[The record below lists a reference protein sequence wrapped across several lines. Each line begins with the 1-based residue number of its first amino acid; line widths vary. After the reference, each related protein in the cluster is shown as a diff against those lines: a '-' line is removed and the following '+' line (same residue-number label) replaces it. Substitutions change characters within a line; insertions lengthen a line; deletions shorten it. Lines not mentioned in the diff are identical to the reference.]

1 MKDIKK
7 LLEIRKERKKKQ
19 PPFIRQGYGIYKRI
33 PEQWRKPKGRHSKQR
48 HQAAGHAKKVKPG
61 FGTNRLVKGLDRT
74 GLLPVV
80 IHSMT
85 HVHLLDKGIHGA
97 IIGGNVGNRKRII
110 LLNELKKHGIKVLNL
125 KEGHES
131 RILEQFRKKKEEKG
145 QNLAKKSEKKV
156 KKESKK
162 EEKTTEEQKQ
172 EQEKKEKDKIITKE
186 QK

>member
-19 PPFIRQGYGIYKRI
+19 PLFRRQGYGIYKRI
-33 PEQWRKPKGRHSKQR
+33 PDQWRKPKGRHSKQR

-61 FGTNRLVKGLDRT
+61 FGTNILVKGLDRT
-74 GLLPVV
+74 GLVPVV

-85 HVHLLDKGIHGA
+85 HIHLLDKNIHGA
-97 IIGGNVGNRKRII
+97 IIGGNVGNRKKLV
-110 LLNELKKHGIKVLNL
+110 LLGELKKRGVKVLNL
-125 KEGHES
+125 KEGYENK
-131 RILEQFRKKKEEKG
+131 ILEQLKKKKEEKE
-145 QNLAKKSEKKV
+145 QDLAKKTEKKS

-162 EEKTTEEQKQ
+162 EEKFTEEQKQ
-172 EQEKKEKDKIITKE
+172 EQEKKEKERIITKE